1 MGLGNEDNNTNPTG
15 ARAVVDMI
23 LGDIVAADT
32 KECSVS
38 CLFLSLGPA
47 CPQTKGSQLRQEPPS
62 FHVWSSGCR
71 VAHDARKDGRM
82 AWP

>member
-1 MGLGNEDNNTNPTG
+1 MEGWKSLEACKPNCHSAGGDEVGLGNEDNNTNPTG

-38 CLFLSLGPA
+38 SLFLSLGPA
-47 CPQTKGSQLRQEPPS
+47 CPQRAPN
-62 FHVWSSGCR
+62 
-71 VAHDARKDGRM
+71 
-82 AWP
+82 